1 MTLIIGLSGS
11 LRKASYNTGLLRAA
25 KELMPAGAELRIESV
40 RGIPLYDGDE
50 EAANGLPAR
59 VGELKEAIAAADG
72 LFLVTPEY
80 NNAMPGVF
88 KNALDWLTRPASD
101 VKRVFGGKPVGLI
114 GATPGGWGTL
124 HGQAAWLPVLR
135 HLGCLVWSEGRMAV
149 SKAGEAFEAD
159 GTLMDA
165 KVREQLKGYMDGF
178 VAFAAGQKK
187 A

>member
-1 MTLIIGLSGS
+1 MTTIIGLSGS
-11 LRKASYNTGLLRAA
+11 LRAASYNTGLLRAA
-25 KELMPAGAELRIESV
+25 KEVMPAGADLKIESI

-50 EAANGLPAR
+50 EAANGLPPR
-59 VGELKEAIAAADG
+59 VSELKEIIAAADG

-101 VKRVFGGKPVGLI
+101 VKRVFGGKPVSVI

-124 HGQAAWLPVLR
+124 HAQASWLPVLR
-135 HLGCLVWSEGRMAV
+135 HLGCVLWSEGRMAV

-159 GTLMDA
+159 GTLKDA
-165 KVREQLKGYMDGF
+165 KVREQLKGFMEGF
-178 VAFAAGQKK
+178 VGFVGARK
-187 A
+187 

>member
-1 MTLIIGLSGS
+1 MTTIIGLSGS

-25 KELMPAGAELRIESV
+25 KEVMPAGADLRIESI

-50 EAANGLPAR
+50 EAASGLPPR
-59 VGELKEAIAAADG
+59 VSELKEIIAAADG

-88 KNALDWLTRPASD
+88 KNALDWLSRPASD
-101 VKRVFGGKPVGLI
+101 VKRVFGGKPVAVI

-124 HGQAAWLPVLR
+124 HAQASWLPVLR
-135 HLGCLVWSEGRMAV
+135 HLGCVFWSEGRMAV

-159 GTLMDA
+159 GTLKDV
-165 KVREQLKGYMDGF
+165 KVREQLKGFVEGL
-178 VAFAAGQKK
+178 VAFAAKK
-187 A
+187 